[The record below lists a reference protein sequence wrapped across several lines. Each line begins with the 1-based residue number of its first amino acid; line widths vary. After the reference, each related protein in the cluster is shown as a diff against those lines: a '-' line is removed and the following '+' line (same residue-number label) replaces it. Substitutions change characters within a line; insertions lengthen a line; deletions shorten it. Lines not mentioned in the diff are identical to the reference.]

1 MEYLEEALKIVKAQ
15 AGVRQMT
22 PEEILSMS
30 KKVCQGLREVAEGA
44 GAETGEEQCAMTPE
58 AAIKERSVTC
68 LECGK
73 KFKVLTRRHLALH
86 GLSPKEYKA
95 KWGYK
100 KNTSLIAKG
109 LARERR
115 KKMGE
120 LKLWEK
126 RGGASGDEPRGQA

>member
-30 KKVCQGLREVAEGA
+30 RKVCQGLKDVASGVSKE
-44 GAETGEEQCAMTPE
+44 GEEEECIMAPE
-58 AAIKERSVTC
+58 TAIKERSITC

-73 KFKVLTRRHLALH
+73 KFKVLTKRHLALH
-86 GLSPKEYKA
+86 NLTPKEYKA

-100 KNTSLIAKG
+100 KTVSLIAKG

-115 KKMGE
+115 KKMSE
-120 LKLWEK
+120 LRLWEK
-126 RGGASGDEPRGQA
+126 RGAGAGGEKAPQA

>member
-1 MEYLEEALKIVKAQ
+1 MEFLEEALKIVKAQ

-30 KKVCQGLREVAEGA
+30 KKVCQGLKEVAEG
-44 GAETGEEQCAMTPE
+44 TGREPSEEECAMTPE
-58 AAIKERSVTC
+58 AAIKERSITC

-73 KFKVLTRRHLALH
+73 KFKVLTKRHLSLH
-86 GLSPKEYKA
+86 NMTPKDYKA

-100 KNTSLIAKG
+100 KTTSLIAKG

-120 LKLWEK
+120 LRLWEK
-126 RGGASGDEPRGQA
+126 RGGGGEKGTASA

>member
-22 PEEILSMS
+22 PEEMISMT
-30 KKVCQGLREVAEGA
+30 KKICQGLKEAVPEGSQA
-44 GAETGEEQCAMTPE
+44 QGEEEECALSPDK
-58 AAIKERSVTC
+58 AIRERSVQC

-73 KFKVLTRRHLALH
+73 KFKVLTRKHLSQH

-100 KNTSLIAKG
+100 KGTSLIAKG
-109 LARERR
+109 LARDRR

-126 RGGASGDEPRGQA
+126 RGSRGATSPTA